1 MGSLTTGFLKRALI
15 ISGMALASMATTAAP
30 LIPIVSFLQHWDH
43 HWYVWLPS
51 DPVYEAV
58 EIMAAERG
66 PNNPP
71 LLWVFF
77 TERAQPK
84 HQINYY
90 NDAKVAAAR
99 AADGVTS
106 QFAEIKFAMT
116 GADGE
121 PRGVSAGFVD
131 FQNRHV
137 AIEVGFDPEARLAT
151 TNAGLTD
158 QIGHSGERL
167 LLLFFRERGARAPN
181 PHVTINGT
189 DVAKPQPG
197 QTFPTPFAAAYSNNI
212 FVGGFPFMGL
222 DVSFDGRAE
231 TPSLGAHFVPTGT
244 PNVYEA
250 APPHTGRKPCGLSA
264 ARSHRRPHDRH
275 PLQSA
280 APADRSAGVGSPI
293 GFSNIARRLSPLAC
307 GRHPRP
313 PRRRKRDD
321 GLALRRTGLGPLT
334 RAAHDSPS

>member
-1 MGSLTTGFLKRALI
+1 MAWPAENVVLSTTSAEHASSGRRPSGCRRDRIRVRTALMSCRKPRKARIFTSNRQPSGESQFMGSLTTGFLKWALI

-121 PRGVSAGFVD
+121 PRGVSAGFVKTGTLRSRSALIRKRGWRLPTPVSPIRSGIAASACCCCSSVSGALARRTLTSPLTAPTWRSRSPAKP
-131 FQNRHV
+131 FRRHLPRP
-137 AIEVGFDPEARLAT
+137 IAT
-151 TNAGLTD
+151 T
-158 QIGHSGERL
+158 S
-167 LLLFFRERGARAPN
+167 
-181 PHVTINGT
+181 
-189 DVAKPQPG
+189 
-197 QTFPTPFAAAYSNNI
+197 
-212 FVGGFPFMGL
+212 
-222 DVSFDGRAE
+222 
-231 TPSLGAHFVPTGT
+231 
-244 PNVYEA
+244 
-250 APPHTGRKPCGLSA
+250 LSA
-264 ARSHRRPHDRH
+264 
-275 PLQSA
+275 
-280 APADRSAGVGSPI
+280 V
-293 GFSNIARRLSPLAC
+293 FLSWVW
-307 GRHPRP
+307 
-313 PRRRKRDD
+313 
-321 GLALRRTGLGPLT
+321 T
-334 RAAHDSPS
+334 

>member
-1 MGSLTTGFLKRALI
+1 MALI
-15 ISGMALASMATTAAP
+15 ISGMALASIATTAAP
-30 LIPIVSFLQHWDH
+30 LIRIVSFLQHWDH
-43 HWYVWLPS
+43 HRNEWPPS

-71 LLWVFF
+71 LLRGSLPSVLN
-77 TERAQPK
+77 QSIK
-84 HQINYY
+84 SDYHS
-90 NDAKVAAAR
+90 DAKVAAAR
-99 AADGVTS
+99 AVDGVTS

-116 GADGE
+116 GAHGE

-167 LLLFFRERGARAPN
+167 LSLFFRERGARAQD

-197 QTFPTPFAAAYSNNI
+197 QTFP
-212 FVGGFPFMGL
+212 M
-222 DVSFDGRAE
+222 
-231 TPSLGAHFVPTGT
+231 
-244 PNVYEA
+244 
-250 APPHTGRKPCGLSA
+250 
-264 ARSHRRPHDRH
+264 
-275 PLQSA
+275 PL
-280 APADRSAGVGSPI
+280 P
-293 GFSNIARRLSPLAC
+293 RL
-307 GRHPRP
+307 
-313 PRRRKRDD
+313 
-321 GLALRRTGLGPLT
+321 
-334 RAAHDSPS
+334 